1 MFFLIEFS
9 NNCALFLYN
18 DYTVP
23 LPLNTLPIKKW
34 GYDRSVNALICD
46 DIRREKN
53 GQLAYLVNGEWFV
66 FRNEKGGEMSIW
78 SVSQILQVTFDDGVK
93 IRTGETIVPD
103 AFFHLADKIKETT
116 YASHI
121 APRWFATDV
130 RRIQA
135 AKQFLEKR
143 A

>member
-1 MFFLIEFS
+1 MFFLIEIPNF
-9 NNCALFLYN
+9 CALFPYN

-23 LPLNTLPIKKW
+23 LPLNMLPIKKL

-66 FRNEKGGEMSIW
+66 FRNETGGEMNIW
-78 SVSQILQVTFDDGVK
+78 QNLSQILQVTFDDGVK
-93 IRTGETIVPD
+93 IYTGETIVPD

-121 APRWFATDV
+121 APSWFATDV

-135 AKQFLEKR
+135 AKQSS
-143 A
+143 